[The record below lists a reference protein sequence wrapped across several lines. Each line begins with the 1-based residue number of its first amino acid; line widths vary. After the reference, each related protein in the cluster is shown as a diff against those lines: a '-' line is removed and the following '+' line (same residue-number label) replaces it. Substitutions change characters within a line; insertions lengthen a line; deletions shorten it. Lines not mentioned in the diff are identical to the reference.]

1 MAKNSI
7 ACMVTMSVSGPMLV
21 LSSTSTSP
29 FKRVTI
35 WTSVKLESFQ
45 FGCFKICGNKVVCTF
60 ASFVKDAQWTV
71 LACTSNITE
80 SEIDRKRLRQAFD
93 DVACAQF
100 QSCRAAATKA
110 VQPIR
115 RFDGNP
121 DLRFKILASANQI
134 NKSIARRT
142 AEKNKM
148 QTPS

>member
-1 MAKNSI
+1 
-7 ACMVTMSVSGPMLV
+7 MVTLFAPELPDKSVSK
-21 LSSTSTSP
+21 SS
-29 FKRVTI
+29 VTV
-35 WTSVKLESFQ
+35 TLFVNK
-45 FGCFKICGNKVVCTF
+45 GNKVVCTF

-121 DLRFKILASANQI
+121 DLRLKIIASANRI
-134 NKSIARRT
+134 NGSIARRT
-142 AEKNKM
+142 AEKIKT